1 MSGFEFEYTLWVFL
15 STIGIFQYT
24 ALKNNLWGFVVLRN
38 MPSITKILSILIIT
52 SSFLWFFLS
61 EDRNV
66 PDTTEGIDG
75 VVQTRWF
82 AIGAISAIAMLTF
95 IASITNH
102 RWGAQHGWDSS
113 EQNWP
118 PIGISW
124 IERTTF
130 FWAIFCI
137 IQAIY
142 KNGIPWKTR

>member
-38 MPSITKILSILIIT
+38 MPSITKILSILIII

-95 IASITNH
+95 IASITKAN
-102 RWGAQHGWDSS
+102 RILIINPLTNA
-113 EQNWP
+113 
-118 PIGISW
+118 ICTISLLFGV
-124 IERTTF
+124 RG
-130 FWAIFCI
+130 
-137 IQAIY
+137 
-142 KNGIPWKTR
+142 NV